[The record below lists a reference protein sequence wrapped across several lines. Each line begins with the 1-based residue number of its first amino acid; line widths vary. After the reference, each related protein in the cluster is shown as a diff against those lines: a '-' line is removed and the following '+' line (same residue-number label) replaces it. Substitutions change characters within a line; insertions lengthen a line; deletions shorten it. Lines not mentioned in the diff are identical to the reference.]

1 MGMCMYQ
8 GQHKMAPANFQ
19 KPIQVFG
26 PSTYCS
32 GCLAGFGLLSKLISR
47 LNHSVLTVL
56 FYFHSFIAFCIRM
69 LLSALDHNMHTFR
82 PQATTKDGKLI
93 WKKQYSKRTK
103 RWHPEPV
110 KAEKSFEYIP
120 YLMATIL
127 KARLD
132 DKATAERV
140 LSLPEEHPR
149 HLAPTIALRESPE
162 LIDLVQ
168 EYRSRFK
175 SKKV

>member
-1 MGMCMYQ
+1 MLTLFIFLF
-8 GQHKMAPANFQ
+8 FQ
-19 KPIQVFG
+19 KPVQALGRQRTVVDVLQILVFFQNWFQD
-26 PSTYCS
+26 SS
-32 GCLAGFGLLSKLISR
+32 LLFSQLRCILHSNATFSSR
-47 LNHSVLTVL
+47 SQHAHLPAASHYKGWQTDLEKN
-56 FYFHSFIAFCIRM
+56 
-69 LLSALDHNMHTFR
+69 
-82 PQATTKDGKLI
+82 
-93 WKKQYSKRTK
+93 SKRTK

-140 LSLPEEHPR
+140 LSLPEGHPR

-168 EYRSRFK
+168 EYQSRFQ
-175 SKKV
+175 SKIVEDKKC

>member
-1 MGMCMYQ
+1 MSC
-8 GQHKMAPANFQ
+8 
-19 KPIQVFG
+19 
-26 PSTYCS
+26 
-32 GCLAGFGLLSKLISR
+32 R
-47 LNHSVLTVL
+47 LWSPFKTDFKRVL

-69 LLSALDHNMHTFR
+69 LLSALDHNMHTFW

-120 YLMATIL
+120 YLVATIL

-168 EYRSRFK
+168 EYQSRFQ

>member
-1 MGMCMYQ
+1 MSCRFWSPF
-8 GQHKMAPANFQ
+8 KTDF
-19 KPIQVFG
+19 K
-26 PSTYCS
+26 
-32 GCLAGFGLLSKLISR
+32 
-47 LNHSVLTVL
+47 TVL
-56 FYFHSFIAFCIRM
+56 FYFHSYIAFCIRM
-69 LLSALDHNMHTFR
+69 LLSALDHNMHTFW

-132 DKATAERV
+132 DEATAERV
-140 LSLPEEHPR
+140 FSLPEEHPR
-149 HLAPTIALRESPE
+149 LTLTLAPTIALRESPE

-168 EYRSRFK
+168 EYQSRFQ
-175 SKKV
+175 